1 MAEEEKKVEEQE
13 KIALEFTPA
22 ELFQLHLCVVCRT
35 SDATIKWA
43 NACSESEQNH
53 SQKIIQ
59 FLTGIEHK
67 IEGKLREY
75 EQQKKQAAK

>member
-1 MAEEEKKVEEQE
+1 MAEEQKLEQE
-13 KIALEFTPA
+13 KITLEFTPA

-35 SDATIKWA
+35 SDCTIKWA
-43 NACSESEQNH
+43 NACSEAEQTH

-59 FLTGIEHK
+59 FLTGIEQK

-75 EQQKKQAAK
+75 EQQQKK